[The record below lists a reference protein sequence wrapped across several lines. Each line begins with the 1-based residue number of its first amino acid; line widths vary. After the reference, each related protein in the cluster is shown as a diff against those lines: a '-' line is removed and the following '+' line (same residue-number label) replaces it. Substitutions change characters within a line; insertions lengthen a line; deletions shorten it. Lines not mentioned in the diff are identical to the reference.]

1 MAMTDREPDCAEPTP
16 SELLL
21 RRVRSR
27 VRQFPVPDDTFVPL
41 EADDRELRRFG
52 LPARPDA
59 RIRLREFAVW
69 RRLLS
74 PPTGGHLTYTAQEFR
89 AFFAQNYRIDP
100 RGRRL
105 TGGSRHERSENWSG
119 GYIKP
124 HAGRTFTAVWGSWT
138 IPKPE
143 RPAPGGAMPG
153 ALYKCS
159 TWIGLD
165 GQRRYFNS
173 SLPQI
178 GTSQGIHPVTRA
190 PVYEAWWQWW
200 ARGEM
205 QPVVPIL
212 FPTFGLKAGDEMIA
226 RVEVTSPTSVL
237 LTLKNHTT
245 GELGMRAEVQAPM
258 IKLPKLPMPMQPRI
272 SGATAEWVTERPT
285 IWGSDTLYEM
295 PDYGSVTFRD
305 CLGITAI
312 GEHPPIGA
320 RLIDGYAVREAPR
333 RIRIVST
340 ARLQHLDSV
349 IETRFR

>member
-1 MAMTDREPDCAEPTP
+1 MDRQPDCAEPTP
-16 SELLL
+16 SEVLL

-27 VRQFPVPDDTFVPL
+27 VRQFPVPDDTLVPL

-59 RIRLREFAVW
+59 RIRPREFDVW

-74 PPTGGHLTYTAQEFR
+74 PPFGRKLTYATQAFR
-89 AFFAQNYRIDP
+89 VFFAQNYRIDP

-124 HAGRTFTAVWGSWT
+124 HAGRSFTAVWGSWT
-138 IPKPE
+138 IPKPVY
-143 RPAPGGAMPG
+143 PAPGGAQPG

-159 TWIGLD
+159 TWVGLD
-165 GQRRYFNS
+165 GQRRYFDS

-178 GTSQGIHPVTRA
+178 GTSQGIDPITGA

-205 QPVVPIL
+205 SPVVPIL
-212 FPTFGLKAGDEMIA
+212 FLQHGLHAMDEMIA
-226 RVEVTSPTSVL
+226 RVEVTSPTSAL
-237 LTLKNHTT
+237 LTLKNQTT
-245 GELGMRAEVQAPM
+245 GEFGMRAEVHAPM
-258 IKLPKLPMPMQPRI
+258 IKLPKLPLPMQPRI

-285 IWGSDTLYEM
+285 IWASDTLYEM

-320 RLIDGYAVREAPR
+320 KLINGYAVRQAPA

-340 ARLQHLDSV
+340 AQFKHQHSE